1 MWPTGLL
8 FKKYYSF
15 NRQILLILFHK
26 IDVIVFIFRSNIL
39 DLPDDVIIHILS
51 FLSVQDILINVSR
64 VNNFL
69 YSVVKNYPRL
79 WETIHFSDVFTLD
92 ENILKIILNN
102 SKHIQTLD
110 LGCQE
115 ITLDEDYFNR
125 LLQGLS
131 EAQSLKHL
139 NLSELNVVNLTFLR
153 NLHALTSLDLSGASK
168 VNDAQLVHMSSL
180 VNLEYLSL
188 SFTAVTAKALLRLLT
203 TLKCI
208 NILDLC
214 AIKFRFSHFVTLT
227 TECPKLQHLQ
237 LSFENSQDEKLAYHL
252 VDVSDHCKRIKMIVH
267 KIY

>member
-1 MWPTGLL
+1 MVSFKIFITKIIEPEKLKFLNTHFWYSTKIMAPGYWVGQNGMKCRLFEKSKYGSMLLWWAMWPTGLL

-79 WETIHFSDVFTLD
+79 WETMHFSDVFTLD

-125 LLQGLS
+125 LL
-131 EAQSLKHL
+131 
-139 NLSELNVVNLTFLR
+139 
-153 NLHALTSLDLSGASK
+153 
-168 VNDAQLVHMSSL
+168 
-180 VNLEYLSL
+180 
-188 SFTAVTAKALLRLLT
+188 
-203 TLKCI
+203 
-208 NILDLC
+208 
-214 AIKFRFSHFVTLT
+214 
-227 TECPKLQHLQ
+227 
-237 LSFENSQDEKLAYHL
+237 
-252 VDVSDHCKRIKMIVH
+252 
-267 KIY
+267 